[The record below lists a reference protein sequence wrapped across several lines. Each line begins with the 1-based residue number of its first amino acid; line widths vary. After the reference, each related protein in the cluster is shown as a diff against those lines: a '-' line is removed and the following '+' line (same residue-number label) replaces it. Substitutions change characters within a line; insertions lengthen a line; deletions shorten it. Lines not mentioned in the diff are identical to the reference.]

1 MTATYPPEMLPS
13 PDEGQEADVFVQ
25 NDDGSISKV
34 WSSDTPIAAG
44 GGEETRGQKLAKQ
57 IEEMAPHVGMKF
69 TPDPEKIA
77 QFDKPSPSSSDLV
90 ERLRNWDYGK
100 RNSCSSL
107 EIMQE
112 AADTIQALVEQC
124 AYEKRCR
131 DANLKAYHEAKSAIQ
146 RLEAD
151 NQAWK
156 EAWEREHAHC
166 NAYNE
171 EITALQSERD
181 EWRLAL
187 ENIRDGHTF
196 GIKPSEIARA
206 ALTQAP
212 IAAGGGED

>member
-1 MTATYPPEMLPS
+1 MPKWSDHDIDNTGDCLP
-13 PDEGQEADVFVQ
+13 DCWCK
-25 NDDGSISKV
+25 N
-34 WSSDTPIAAG
+34 
-44 GGEETRGQKLAKQ
+44 
-57 IEEMAPHVGMKF
+57 
-69 TPDPEKIA
+69 
-77 QFDKPSPSSSDLV
+77 PSPSSSDLV
-90 ERLRNWDYGK
+90 ERLKHIVAQWEGGARWELDSSDK
-100 RNSCSSL
+100 RTCA
-107 EIMQE
+107 E
-112 AADTIQALVEQC
+112 AADT
-124 AYEKRCR
+124 
-131 DANLKAYHEAKSAIQ
+131 IQ

-206 ALTQAP
+206 ALTHAP
-212 IAAGGGED
+212 IAAGGGENVSVRSPGWEPVKPGEWPLENVKPSSSDLVERLRREAESKSALRHNDWDLLVEAADTIECLSARIKELEAKHG